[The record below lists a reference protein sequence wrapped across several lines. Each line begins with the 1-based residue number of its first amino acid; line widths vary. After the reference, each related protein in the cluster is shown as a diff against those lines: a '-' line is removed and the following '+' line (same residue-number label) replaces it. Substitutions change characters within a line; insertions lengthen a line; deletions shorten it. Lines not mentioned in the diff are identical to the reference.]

1 MEKDQK
7 DMKGSLEQQLQ
18 WTKEQMRILDKMD
31 VKLHEMK
38 KIAEYALA
46 HSLSVNEVELLNN
59 ELNAL
64 KGELNSLEKHL
75 APIFH

>member
-18 WTKEQMRILDKMD
+18 WTKEQMHILDKMD

-46 HSLSVNEVELLNN
+46 HSLSVNEIEMLNTELS
-59 ELNAL
+59 AL
-64 KGELNSLEKHL
+64 KSELNSLEKELYPLLH
-75 APIFH
+75 